1 MNIRDIIPEILLIVL
16 MALSGIV
23 VVSRLW
29 QDALIAV
36 GILVLILCFGGLLLQ
51 LIIRVR
57 RLEEEAKYREKMMRS
72 AMEDLGRQLVAKQDK
87 TAQTVVEAV
96 GSLKSRMYRY
106 WEWRFGLSL
115 TDVLRVPAGILSGGL
130 QQLMPTMPSISF
142 YPEFVSQTVCR

>member
-29 QDALIAV
+29 QDALVAV

-57 RLEEEAKYREKMMRS
+57 KLEEESIHREKQLR
-72 AMEDLGRQLVAKQDK
+72 ANLEDLGRQLIAKQNK
-87 TAQTVVEAV
+87 TSEVVVEAV
-96 GSLKSRMYRY
+96 SSIKSRMYR
-106 WEWRFGLSL
+106 
-115 TDVLRVPAGILSGGL
+115 
-130 QQLMPTMPSISF
+130 
-142 YPEFVSQTVCR
+142 

>member
-1 MNIRDIIPEILLIVL
+1 MNIRDIIPAILLIVL
-16 MALSGIV
+16 MAISGIV

-29 QDALIAV
+29 QDSIIAV

-96 GSLKSRMYRY
+96 GSLKSRMYR
-106 WEWRFGLSL
+106 
-115 TDVLRVPAGILSGGL
+115 
-130 QQLMPTMPSISF
+130 
-142 YPEFVSQTVCR
+142 

>member
-16 MALSGIV
+16 MAISGIV

-57 RLEEEAKYREKMMRS
+57 RLEEESLHREKMMRS
-72 AMEDLGRQLVAKQDK
+72 AMEDLGRQLIAKQEK
-87 TAQTVVEAV
+87 TSQTVVEAV
-96 GSLKSRMYRY
+96 GSLKSRMYR
-106 WEWRFGLSL
+106 
-115 TDVLRVPAGILSGGL
+115 
-130 QQLMPTMPSISF
+130 
-142 YPEFVSQTVCR
+142 

>member
-16 MALSGIV
+16 MALSGSV

-96 GSLKSRMYRY
+96 GSLKSRMYR
-106 WEWRFGLSL
+106 
-115 TDVLRVPAGILSGGL
+115 
-130 QQLMPTMPSISF
+130 
-142 YPEFVSQTVCR
+142 

>member
-57 RLEEEAKYREKMMRS
+57 RLEEAKYREKMMRS

-96 GSLKSRMYRY
+96 GSLKSRMYR
-106 WEWRFGLSL
+106 
-115 TDVLRVPAGILSGGL
+115 
-130 QQLMPTMPSISF
+130 
-142 YPEFVSQTVCR
+142 